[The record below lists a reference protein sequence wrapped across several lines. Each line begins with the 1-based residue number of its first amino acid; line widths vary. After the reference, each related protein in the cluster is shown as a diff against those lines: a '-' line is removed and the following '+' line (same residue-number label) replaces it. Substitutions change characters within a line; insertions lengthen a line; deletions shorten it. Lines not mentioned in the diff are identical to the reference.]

1 MQDLWSFPRS
11 ISGQGV
17 RDTLSYLGS
26 LLPALSV
33 HSVPSGTPV
42 GDWVVPPE
50 WNIRDA
56 YIMDAQGNRLVDF
69 RESTLHVVSYS
80 VPVRR
85 TMTRQELD
93 PYLHFLED
101 QPDAIPYVTSYYEPR
116 WGFCLSRRQYERLGE
131 GPFEVVID
139 STLAPGSLE
148 FADLL
153 IPGTTEEEVLLSS
166 YICHPAMANNE
177 LSGPVVLVALA
188 RWIQSLRQRR
198 YSYRVY
204 LGPET
209 IGAITYLSLHAPQ
222 LKSRV
227 AAGWVLTCMGDE
239 RSYSYLPSR
248 RGNTLSDKAS
258 LLALQDLGIDFIQ
271 YEFLDRG
278 SDERQW
284 CWPTIDLPISS
295 LMRSKYGT
303 FPEYHTS
310 LDDLSFV
317 TPNGL
322 LGGLRLLARAVEVL
336 ETNFRPRATTLGEPQ
351 LGRRG
356 LYPSLGAGLG
366 GPPPR
371 GLLDI
376 LTFADGQSDLID
388 IAEQVGRPWRDVVST
403 CAILED
409 LGLLARRHPQERSQE
424 AMSNEGI

>member
-1 MQDLWSFPRS
+1 MQLIKAS
-11 ISGQGV
+11 
-17 RDTLSYLGS
+17 
-26 LLPALSV
+26 
-33 HSVPSGTPV
+33 
-42 GDWVVPPE
+42 E
-50 WNIRDA
+50 IR
-56 YIMDAQGNRLVDF
+56 
-69 RESTLHVVSYS
+69 
-80 VPVRR
+80 
-85 TMTRQELD
+85 
-93 PYLHFLED
+93 
-101 QPDAIPYVTSYYEPR
+101 
-116 WGFCLSRRQYERLGE
+116 C
-131 GPFEVVID
+131 
-139 STLAPGSLE
+139 
-148 FADLL
+148 
-153 IPGTTEEEVLLSS
+153 
-166 YICHPAMANNE
+166 
-177 LSGPVVLVALA
+177 
-188 RWIQSLRQRR
+188 
-198 YSYRVY
+198 
-204 LGPET
+204 
-209 IGAITYLSLHAPQ
+209 
-222 LKSRV
+222 
-227 AAGWVLTCMGDE
+227 AA
-239 RSYSYLPSR
+239 
-248 RGNTLSDKAS
+248 DKAS